1 MQSVKVTLH
10 SKNIVGDVD
19 PRIFGG
25 FLEHIGR
32 AVYQG
37 VYDPAS
43 IHADKDEFRKDVLE
57 ALRRLNMTV
66 MRYPGGNFASGYH
79 WRDGIGPTHLRP
91 KLQELAWKSIEP
103 NQFGTDEYIKL
114 CRKMGWK
121 PMITVNL
128 GSGSPEEA
136 RSWVEYCNSLP
147 GTRDADLRARNSTEP
162 HDVKLWCLGN
172 EMDGPWQIGNL
183 PAEQYALRA
192 RQAAKLMKT
201 VDPGIELVACG
212 SSSPAMATYADWDR
226 QVLEG
231 VGEAADYISLHRY
244 VGNLN
249 NDTPDYLA
257 ITNSIDRQIEVIDA
271 CCRFV
276 QAKSRSV
283 IRTYLCFD
291 EWNVWYKNRQM
302 DGGWQRAPHLVEE
315 IYNLEDAL
323 VVTGFINSF
332 IRHADVVKLANI
344 AQIVNVIA
352 PILTRGD
359 EILLQSIFY
368 AFEMFSKRRHGTSL
382 RPIIEGPTYEGKTN
396 GPACLIDTSA
406 ILDTDRLHF
415 FSTNRHTEKP
425 TTVQLRLVDR
435 DIVALESGELL
446 TGPNAKAA
454 NTFEQPNLVK
464 SIPLSESDSRKLAGG
479 EFTLELPPLSAAAL
493 TFRL

>member
-1 MQSVKVTLH
+1 
-10 SKNIVGDVD
+10 
-19 PRIFGG
+19 
-25 FLEHIGR
+25 
-32 AVYQG
+32 
-37 VYDPAS
+37 
-43 IHADKDEFRKDVLE
+43 
-57 ALRRLNMTV
+57 
-66 MRYPGGNFASGYH
+66 
-79 WRDGIGPTHLRP
+79 
-91 KLQELAWKSIEP
+91 
-103 NQFGTDEYIKL
+103 
-114 CRKMGWK
+114 
-121 PMITVNL
+121 
-128 GSGSPEEA
+128 
-136 RSWVEYCNSLP
+136 
-147 GTRDADLRARNSTEP
+147 
-162 HDVKLWCLGN
+162 
-172 EMDGPWQIGNL
+172 
-183 PAEQYALRA
+183 
-192 RQAAKLMKT
+192 
-201 VDPGIELVACG
+201 
-212 SSSPAMATYADWDR
+212 
-226 QVLEG
+226 
-231 VGEAADYISLHRY
+231 
-244 VGNLN
+244 
-249 NDTPDYLA
+249 
-257 ITNSIDRQIEVIDA
+257 
-271 CCRFV
+271 
-276 QAKSRSV
+276 V